1 MATIL
6 YVFEITFHDFNTGKM
21 FMCFLGILIHRM
33 WIHGTKLGGIRG
45 QDTMKSQKG

>member
-21 FMCFLGILIHRM
+21 FMCFLGILIHIICGYM
-33 WIHGTKLGGIRG
+33 VQNRG
-45 QDTMKSQKG
+45 E